1 MNKWILQTL
10 KRSWDFIHFIGK
22 LFGLWKTLRN
32 NIEKDNMLEKI
43 MDESLALD
51 RHDETRA
58 DSSKNNSY
66 SKDYQSKNKI
76 NIII

>member
-1 MNKWILQTL
+1 
-10 KRSWDFIHFIGK
+10 
-22 LFGLWKTLRN
+22 
-32 NIEKDNMLEKI
+32 MLEKI